1 MPTSKLHANMSYREV
16 IPRNLSP
23 PEWIE
28 VKINTGTQ
36 STLQDL
42 KTFETSGGYCY
53 KSRKNVQTRN
63 RFIYWRAYQDVLE
76 LTEVSLDI
84 SLQRNHLRLRF
95 TDSAVL
101 NVSLTEQ
108 TKSITLLVVT
118 VSSVHRYVF
127 PLKIAGQDVA
137 NTTSDDMLSQSIFY
151 DVNEKINSPGTFY
164 VTDGFG
170 TMPNVAV
177 SYLSQNAQEAYFAVA
192 YQSKL
197 LLHIM
202 NCVTG
207 NTVTHEVKEPHLMPR
222 FLSNLK
228 GALTGRSETLEAA
241 TSMAFSEIEEDV
253 FILVLYRSNELRLW
267 SVDGMQTVA
276 SINCSAGSGPGGLGA
291 QGPQNN
297 QLRKISEENFCLFL
311 SHGVQAEFI
320 CVSIVADANEAS
332 GINLV
337 QNSVAAPQMD
347 LVDFDATSS
356 HIWALWSNAEGDFHV
371 SAIYL
376 GSNNAIKWV
385 SAALEPP
392 PDRYCLSMEQGV
404 DPRETYCSYIF
415 HPGRFD
421 RNVIAKALYMFR
433 RVNMQFDVKQLS
445 MSVLK
450 EQVCQAIEDEIQN
463 ELKDFVVTDEEY
475 LEISTRLWD
484 RFYSCCEQYHI
495 KFSEPTGLAVLGG
508 MDAVCLVRRQSFAL
522 LRPCEVLEHLLLIG
536 EHNEEVAA
544 YVAPLFRNDPEMAKG
559 FVDLMNVV
567 TLLDKLI
574 SEDIKI
580 DLDKQLYQRDPP
592 IEVISKLVTRITVG
606 DDNGPM
612 LPSNCVKQIHQKL
625 QDIPVLK
632 PALEM
637 LLDVLC
643 MIDPDAPP
651 HDYSLSTRFLQPSGA
666 LLGSEYGLSILS
678 ETVKQMAMIRF
689 SVCRNLL
696 VLQYMVY
703 GQDGM
708 DSDNVLTNISY
719 LNSYYTLVWIAETPI
734 SSNTPAGF
742 EASIQRLS
750 RAQLFSGYTRPY
762 SSHLRNHGND
772 QTTLLRL
779 FLQSKGLFSAL
790 SMLLKTDSMQLE
802 SEQLNLR
809 QTLLQLVGFINKM
822 LWPESPIY
830 VFPEWL
836 FGTCHHIIV
845 QDYVRILSSWCS
857 VKAHARRFM
866 LAVSLLDCGEA
877 HKAVHLFQQTAPGV
891 VEDDFLFEH
900 VLKNTPLYSK
910 LQESVTRGDKISAE
924 DKKLAIV
931 HYYLKIIQLFEQHS
945 ALDYVI
951 ELAHMAMSVLQRDD
965 PQLPMFQS
973 IVFNNHLQLGH
984 YEEAYYALVYNADT
998 SRRKDCLRQ
1007 LVITLFQN
1015 KCLPLLMQFPYIGLQ
1030 DEFESI
1036 VESRARSMSIDQ
1048 NDVYNFLYAFHT
1060 NKGNMR
1066 KAATV
1071 MYEQAM
1077 RFQVDSDAPNALEKR
1092 CSSLLICLNC
1102 LHLVDSRYRW
1112 IAKPTI
1118 GDERVA
1124 AIDQDNDDG
1133 EPKADEDKSGQEV
1146 VVLELA
1152 DIRRE
1157 LVHAE
1162 ALHELSHY
1170 RKDAAAYER
1179 SSPEE
1184 LSYLLASCGLYT
1196 AALKLSRGHS
1206 FSVLPIFESLTV
1218 ACVTATEDKGV
1229 DAWNWLQNN
1238 DMADLPHRS
1247 NAADMAWT
1255 LLQKLVVDNE
1265 AKDSTLI
1272 RKSVVQRLLVLNAFV
1287 PQWLVDS
1294 YKLSHSREL
1303 LQLFV
1308 KHNRLL
1314 EAADLGCEMIA
1325 GMLGAGSEYFDFK
1338 HSVNVTN
1345 PQLSFPINTIDLLL
1359 HALKINGKEDIDYEM
1374 AHVKLEEEVH
1384 RYIDTVKRTT
1394 EDKISLAILQSRE
1407 ERQQQLLH

>member
-1 MPTSKLHANMSYREV
+1 MPTSKLQANMSYREV

-23 PEWIE
+23 AEWIE

-53 KSRKNVQTRN
+53 KNTKNVQTRN
-63 RFIYWRAYQDVLE
+63 RFIYWRTYQDVLE
-76 LTEVSLDI
+76 LSEVSLDI
-84 SLQRNHLRLRF
+84 SLLRNHLRLRF

-108 TKSITLLVVT
+108 GTSVTLLVVT

-127 PLKIAGQDVA
+127 LLKVAGQEGGAASPEDL
-137 NTTSDDMLSQSIFY
+137 LSQSIFY
-151 DVNEKINSPGTFY
+151 DVNDKINDPSTYY

-170 TMPNVAV
+170 TMPNAAV
-177 SYLSQNAQEAYFAVA
+177 SYLTQDSQSAYFAVA

-197 LLHIM
+197 LLHVM
-202 NCVTG
+202 KCSTG
-207 NTVTHEVKEPHLMPR
+207 HTITHEIKEPKLMPW

-241 TSMAFSEIEEDV
+241 TSMAFSEIGGEI
-253 FILVLYRSNELRLW
+253 FILVLYRNNELRLW
-267 SVDGMQTVA
+267 SVDNLQTVA
-276 SINCSAGSGPGGLGA
+276 SINCSTELGQDSAA
-291 QGPQNN
+291 QGPQNS
-297 QLRKISEENFCLFL
+297 QLRKISDQNFCLFL
-311 SHGVQAEFI
+311 SHNSRAEFI
-320 CVSIVADANEAS
+320 CVSIMPDADDAS
-332 GINLV
+332 VINLV
-337 QNSVAAPQMD
+337 QNMVPAPQTD

-371 SAIYL
+371 SAAYFA
-376 GSNNAIKWV
+376 SNNAIKWV

-392 PDRYCLSMEQGV
+392 PDRYCLTMEQGV

-433 RVNMQFDVKQLS
+433 RVNLQFDVKQLS

-450 EQVCQAIEDEIQN
+450 EQVCQAVEDEIQN

-495 KFSEPTGLAVLGG
+495 KLSEPTGLAVLGG

-536 EHNEEVAA
+536 EHNDEVAT

-559 FVDLMNVV
+559 FVELMNVV

-580 DLDKQLYQRDPP
+580 ELDKQLYQRESPV
-592 IEVISKLVTRITVG
+592 EVISKLVARISMI
-606 DDNGPM
+606 DDNGPI
-612 LPSNCVKQIHQKL
+612 LPSNCVRQIQQKL
-625 QDIPVLK
+625 QNIPNLE

-643 MIDPDAPP
+643 MIDPDEPP
-651 HDYSLSTRFLQPSGA
+651 HDYSLSTRFLQSSGA
-666 LLGSEYGLSILS
+666 LMGSEYGLSILS

-696 VLQYMVY
+696 VLQYMAY
-703 GQDGM
+703 GQNEM
-708 DSDNVLTNISY
+708 ESENVLTNLNY

-734 SSNTPAGF
+734 SSSTPAGF

-750 RAQLFSGYTRPY
+750 RAQLFSGYNRPY
-762 SSHLRNHGND
+762 SSHLKHNGND

-779 FLQSKGLFSAL
+779 FLESKGLFSAL
-790 SMLLKTDSMQLE
+790 TMLLKHDSLSLD

-809 QTLLQLVGFINKM
+809 QSLLQLVGYINKM
-822 LWPESPIY
+822 LWPGSPIY

-845 QDYVRILSSWCS
+845 QDYVRILSNWCS
-857 VKAHARRFM
+857 VQKHARRFM

-877 HKAVHLFQQTAPGV
+877 HKAVHLFHEAESGI

-900 VLKNTPLYSK
+900 VLKNTPLYGK
-910 LQESVTRGDKISAE
+910 LQNSVSRGDTISPE
-924 DKKLAIV
+924 DTKLAIV
-931 HYYLKIIQLFEQHS
+931 HYYLKVIQLFEQHS
-945 ALDYVI
+945 ALDYI
-951 ELAHMAMSVLQRDD
+951 IQLADMAIRVLQPDD

-984 YEEAYYALVYNADT
+984 YVEAYTALVNNADI

-1015 KCLPLLMQFPYIGLQ
+1015 KCLPLLMQFSYIGLQ

-1048 NDVYNFLYAFHT
+1048 NEVYNFLYAFHT

-1066 KAATV
+1066 KASTV

-1112 IAKPTI
+1112 IAKPVL
-1118 GDERVA
+1118 GDEQVIT
-1124 AIDQDNDDG
+1124 IDQDNDDG
-1133 EPKADEDKSGQEV
+1133 EPKCDEDKRGQEV

-1162 ALHELSHY
+1162 ALRELSFY
-1170 RKDAAAYER
+1170 RKDTAAYER
-1179 SSPEE
+1179 ATPEE
-1184 LSYLLASCGLYT
+1184 LSYLLASSGLYT

-1206 FSVLPIFESLTV
+1206 FSVLPIFESLTS
-1218 ACVTATEDKGV
+1218 ACVAATEDKSS

-1272 RKSVVQRLLVLNAFV
+1272 RKSVVQRLLGLNAFL
-1287 PQWLVDS
+1287 PQWLINS

-1303 LQLFV
+1303 LHLLV

-1314 EAADLGCEMIA
+1314 EAADLGCEIIA
-1325 GMLGAGSEYFDFK
+1325 GMLGAGSEYFEFK
-1338 HSVNVTN
+1338 HAVNIAN
-1345 PQLSFPINTIDLLL
+1345 PQLCFPISTIDLLL
-1359 HALKINGKEDIDYEM
+1359 HGLKINGKDDLDYEM
-1374 AHVKLEEEVH
+1374 AYFKLEEEVQ
-1384 RYIDTVKRTT
+1384 RYIETIKRTT
-1394 EDKISLAILQSRE
+1394 DDKMSMAVLQMRTDLQE
-1407 ERQQQLLH
+1407 ER

>member
-16 IPRNLSP
+16 IPKNLSP
-23 PEWIE
+23 AEWIE

-42 KTFETSGGYCY
+42 KSFETSGGYCY

-63 RFIYWRAYQDVLE
+63 RFIYWRTYQDVLE
-76 LTEVSLDI
+76 LSEVSLDI

-108 TKSITLLVVT
+108 SKSVTLLVVT

-127 PLKIAGQDVA
+127 PLKIAGQDGGA
-137 NTTSDDMLSQSIFY
+137 ASPEDLLSQSIFY
-151 DVNEKINSPGTFY
+151 DVNDKINDPSTFY

-177 SYLSQNAQEAYFAVA
+177 SYLSQNSQTAYFVVA

-197 LLHIM
+197 LLHVM
-202 NCVTG
+202 NCATG
-207 NTVTHEVKEPHLMPR
+207 HTITHEIKEPHLMPR
-222 FLSNLK
+222 FFSNLK

-241 TSMAFSEIEEDV
+241 TSMAFSEIEGDI

-267 SVDGMQTVA
+267 SVDNLQTVA
-276 SINCSAGSGPGGLGA
+276 SINCSGGLGQGGSAA

-297 QLRKISEENFCLFL
+297 LLRKISDQNFCLFL
-311 SHGVQAEFI
+311 SHDSRAEFI
-320 CVSIVADANEAS
+320 CVSIMPDADEAS

-337 QNSVAAPQMD
+337 QNVVPAPQMD

-371 SAIYL
+371 SAAYF
-376 GSNNAIKWV
+376 GSNNSIKWV

-392 PDRYCLSMEQGV
+392 PDRFCLTMEQGV
-404 DPRETYCSYIF
+404 DPRETYCGYIF

-433 RVNMQFDVKQLS
+433 RVNLQFDVKQLS

-450 EQVCQAIEDEIQN
+450 EQVCQAVEDEIQN

-536 EHNEEVAA
+536 EHNDEVAT

-580 DLDKQLYQRDPP
+580 DLDKQLYQRESPV
-592 IEVISKLVTRITVG
+592 EVISKLVARITVG

-625 QDIPVLK
+625 QAISNLK

-643 MIDPDAPP
+643 IIDPDAPP
-651 HDYSLSTRFLQPSGA
+651 HDYSLSTRFLQSSGA
-666 LLGSEYGLSILS
+666 LMGSEYGLSILS

-696 VLQYMVY
+696 VLQYMAY
-703 GQDGM
+703 GQNGM
-708 DSDNVLTNISY
+708 ESENILTNINY

-734 SSNTPAGF
+734 SSSTPAGF

-762 SSHLRNHGND
+762 SSHLRHNGND

-790 SMLLKTDSMQLE
+790 SMLLKNDSLSLE
-802 SEQLNLR
+802 SDQLNLR
-809 QTLLQLVGFINKM
+809 QTLLQLVGYINKM
-822 LWPESPIY
+822 LWPGSPIY
-830 VFPEWL
+830 IFPEWL

-845 QDYVRILSSWCS
+845 QDYVRILSNWCTLRT
-857 VKAHARRFM
+857 HARRFM

-877 HKAVHLFQQTAPGV
+877 HKTLHLFQQTAPGV

-910 LQESVTRGDKISAE
+910 LQESVSRGDTISPE
-924 DKKLAIV
+924 DTKLAIV
-931 HYYLKIIQLFEQHS
+931 HYYLKVIQLFEQHS

-951 ELAHMAMSVLQRDD
+951 QLADMAMSVLQPDD

-984 YEEAYYALVYNADT
+984 YEEAYRALVNNADT

-1015 KCLPLLMQFPYIGLQ
+1015 KCLPLLMQFSYIGLQ

-1048 NDVYNFLYAFHT
+1048 NEVYNFLYAFHT

-1118 GDERVA
+1118 GDERVV

-1133 EPKADEDKSGQEV
+1133 EPKGDEDKSGQEV

-1162 ALHELSHY
+1162 ALRELSYY
-1170 RKDAAAYER
+1170 RKDAAAYDR
-1179 SSPEE
+1179 STPEE
-1184 LSYLLASCGLYT
+1184 LSYLLTSCGLYT

-1206 FSVLPIFESLTV
+1206 FSVLPIFESLTT
-1218 ACVTATEDKGV
+1218 ACVAATEDKSV

-1272 RKSVVQRLLVLNAFV
+1272 RKSVVQRLLLLNAFL
-1287 PQWLVDS
+1287 PQWLIDS

-1303 LQLFV
+1303 LHLYV

-1325 GMLGAGSEYFDFK
+1325 GMLGAGSEYFEFK

-1359 HALKINGKEDIDYEM
+1359 HSLKINGKEDMDYEM
-1374 AHVKLEEEVH
+1374 AYIKLEEEVQ
-1384 RYIDTVKRTT
+1384 RYIETIKRTT
-1394 EDKISLAILQSRE
+1394 DDKMSMAVLQRRQE
-1407 ERQQQLLH
+1407 LQQQH

>member
-16 IPRNLSP
+16 IPKNLSP
-23 PEWIE
+23 AEWIE
-28 VKINTGTQ
+28 VKIHTGTQ

-76 LTEVSLDI
+76 LSEVSLDI
-84 SLQRNHLRLRF
+84 SLQRNHLRMRF

-108 TKSITLLVVT
+108 AKAITLLVVT

-127 PLKIAGQDVA
+127 PLKIVGQDESTA
-137 NTTSDDMLSQSIFY
+137 SPEDLLSQSIFY
-151 DVNEKINSPGTFY
+151 DVNEKINDPSTFF

-170 TMPNVAV
+170 TMPTVAV
-177 SYLSQNAQEAYFAVA
+177 SYLSQNSQVAYFAVA

-207 NTVTHEVKEPHLMPR
+207 NTVTHEVKEAHLMPR

-228 GALTGRSETLEAA
+228 GALTGRSETQEAA
-241 TSMAFSEIEEDV
+241 TSMAFSEIEENI
-253 FILVLYRSNELRLW
+253 FILVLYRNNELRLW
-267 SVDGMQTVA
+267 SVDSLQTVA
-276 SINCSAGSGPGGLGA
+276 SINCLGESGHGGSGA

-297 QLRKISEENFCLFL
+297 QLRKISDQNFCLFI
-311 SHGVQAEFI
+311 SNDRRSEFI
-320 CVSIVADANEAS
+320 CVSIVADSNENS
-332 GINLV
+332 GISLT
-337 QNSVAAPQMD
+337 QNSVPAPQMD
-347 LVDFDATSS
+347 LIDFDATSS
-356 HIWALWSNAEGDFHV
+356 HIWALWSNPAGDFNV
-371 SAIYL
+371 SAIYFA
-376 GSNNAIKWV
+376 SNNAIKWV

-392 PDRYCLSMEQGV
+392 PDRYCLTMEQGV
-404 DPRETYCSYIF
+404 DPRESYCSYIF

-433 RVNMQFDVKQLS
+433 RVNLQFDVKQLS

-450 EQVCQAIEDEIQN
+450 EQVCQAVEDEIQN
-463 ELKDFVVTDEEY
+463 ELKDFVVTDDEY
-475 LEISTRLWD
+475 LEISMRLWD

-536 EHNEEVAA
+536 EHNEEVAT

-574 SEDIKI
+574 SEELKI
-580 DLDKQLYQRDPP
+580 DFDKQLYQRESP
-592 IEVISKLVTRITVG
+592 ITVIGKLVSRITVG
-606 DDNGPM
+606 DEDGPL
-612 LPSNCVKQIHQKL
+612 LPSNSLKQIQQKL
-625 QDIPVLK
+625 QEIPNLT
-632 PALEM
+632 PSLEM

-696 VLQYMVY
+696 VLQYMVN
-703 GQDGM
+703 GPDKMGTA
-708 DSDNVLTNISY
+708 NVLTNINY
-719 LNSYYTLVWIAETPI
+719 LNSYYTLVWIAEMPI

-762 SSHLRNHGND
+762 ASHLRNNGND

-790 SMLLKTDSMQLE
+790 SMLLRSDSMQLE

-809 QTLLQLVGFINKM
+809 QTLLQLVGYINKM
-822 LWPESPIY
+822 LWPDSPIY

-845 QDYVRILSSWCS
+845 QDYVRLLSSWCT
-857 VKAHARRFM
+857 VKVHARRFM

-877 HKAVHLFQQTAPGV
+877 HKAVYLFHQTAPGV
-891 VEDDFLFEH
+891 VEDDFLFEQ

-910 LQESVTRGDKISAE
+910 LHESVSRGEAVSTE
-924 DKKLAIV
+924 DAKLAMV
-931 HYYLKIIQLFEQHS
+931 HYYLKVIQLFEQHS

-951 ELAHMAMSVLQRDD
+951 QLAHMAMNELQRDD

-1015 KCLPLLMQFPYIGLQ
+1015 KSLPLLMRFPYIGLQ

-1124 AIDQDNDDG
+1124 SIDQDNDDG
-1133 EPKADEDKSGQEV
+1133 EPKSDENGQEV

-1162 ALHELSHY
+1162 ALKELSHY
-1170 RKDAAAYER
+1170 RKDVAAYER
-1179 SSPEE
+1179 STPEE

-1196 AALKLSRGHS
+1196 AALKLSRGYS
-1206 FSVLPIFESLTV
+1206 FSVLPIFESLTT

-1255 LLQKLVVDNE
+1255 LLQKLVLDNE

-1272 RKSVVQRLLVLNAFV
+1272 RKSVVQRLLALNAFL

-1294 YKLSHSREL
+1294 YKLSDSREL

-1308 KHNRLL
+1308 KRNRLL
-1314 EAADLGCEMIA
+1314 EAADLACEMIA

-1359 HALKINGKEDIDYEM
+1359 HALKINGQEDFEYEM

-1384 RYIDTVKRTT
+1384 RYIQTVKRIT
-1394 EDKISLAILQSRE
+1394 EDKMSLAILQSRE
-1407 ERQQQLLH
+1407 ERQQQLRY